1 MEIGL
6 LDRTLPTL
14 AENLALDEALLLDAE
29 AGAGGEV
36 LRFWGWS
43 DPAVVLGAGCSLKAD
58 VDEQACER
66 DGVPVQRR
74 ASGGG
79 TVLLGDGCL
88 IFSLVLRFDRDPA
101 LKDVNAS
108 YRHILGR
115 MRHALQPIAAIEL
128 SGISDLAAAGRKC
141 SGNAQQRKRNHLLH
155 HGTLLYGFDLSLID
169 RYLRMPDKQ
178 PAYRESR
185 AHEIFVTNLPA
196 AEEALKALI
205 AAEWQATRTLATF
218 PIARTAELVVDKNS
232 QDEWNKRR

>member
-29 AGAGGEV
+29 AGQGGEA
-36 LRFWGWS
+36 LRFWEWP
-43 DPAVVLGAGCSLKAD
+43 DPAVVLGAGCSLRAD
-58 VDEQACER
+58 VNQQACER
-66 DGVPVQRR
+66 DEVPIHRR

-88 IFSLVLRFDRDPA
+88 VFSLVLRLDRDPA

-115 MRHALQPIAAIEL
+115 ICHALQSIAAIEL
-128 SGISDLAAAGRKC
+128 SGISDLAVAGRKC

-155 HGTLLYGFDLSLID
+155 HGTLLYRFDLGLIN
-169 RYLRMPDKQ
+169 RYLPMPEKQ
-178 PAYRESR
+178 PPYRESR
-185 AHEIFVTNLPA
+185 THENFVTNLPA
-196 AEEALKALI
+196 ESETLKALI
-205 AAEWQATRTLATF
+205 VSEWLATRRLDTF
-218 PIARTAELVVDKNS
+218 PIGRTAELVVGKYS

>member
-29 AGAGGEV
+29 GGAGGEV
-36 LRFWGWS
+36 LRFWEWP

-58 VDEQACER
+58 VNEEACAH
-66 DGVPVQRR
+66 DGVPIHRR

-79 TVLLGDGCL
+79 TVVLGDGCL

-115 MRHALQPIAAIEL
+115 ICNALQPIAAIEL

-141 SGNAQQRKRNHLLH
+141 SGNAQQRKRDHLLH
-155 HGTLLYGFDLSLID
+155 HGTLLYGFDLGLLN

-185 AHEIFVTNLPA
+185 AHEHFVTNLPA
-196 AEEALKALI
+196 QAETLKALI
-205 AAEWQATRTLATF
+205 AAEWQATRHLATF
-218 PIARTAELVVDKNS
+218 PIGRTAELVVDKYS
-232 QDEWNKRR
+232 QDEWKKRR

>member
-29 AGAGGEV
+29 AGAGGEA
-36 LRFWGWS
+36 LRFWEWP
-43 DPAVVLGAGCSLKAD
+43 DPAVVLGAGCSVKAD

-66 DGVPVQRR
+66 DGVPIHRR

-88 IFSLVLRFDRDPA
+88 IFSLVLRFDRVPA

-115 MRHALQPIAAIEL
+115 MCHALQSAGTIEM
-128 SGISDLAAAGRKC
+128 SGISDLAISGRKC
-141 SGNAQQRKRNHLLH
+141 SGNSQQRKRDHLLH
-155 HGTLLYGFDLSLID
+155 HGTLLYRFDIGLIS
-169 RYLRMPDKQ
+169 RYLQMPDKQ

-185 AHEIFVTNLPA
+185 AHERFVTNLPA
-196 AEEALKALI
+196 TEDLLKALI
-205 AAEWQATRTLATF
+205 ATEWQATRTLATF
-218 PIARTAELVVDKNS
+218 PIARTAELVVDKYS